1 LKNRAEIK
9 LINVVSRKQTMST
22 KETNT
27 GPDERP
33 KAFRYRDRINA
44 VEEMIVNA
52 LPDIAAKLIS
62 MAKDGDVAAAR
73 YLFDRMAGRPS
84 KLPTPPSMDREIPY
98 TGLDWSADLLKRKDQ
113 RESKVSAYMASIS
126 ARRYD
131 PAGDKK
137 PTSFPGIGTPS
148 VRLPGSEI

>member
-1 LKNRAEIK
+1 
-9 LINVVSRKQTMST
+9 MST
-22 KETNT
+22 NRSGNV

-44 VEEMIVNA
+44 VEEMIVDA

-84 KLPTPPSMDREIPY
+84 KLPTPPSLDRSIPY
-98 TGLDWSADLLKRKDQ
+98 TGLDWSADLLKRKDE
-113 RESKVSAYMASIS
+113 REQKTSVYMASIS

-131 PAGDKK
+131 PAKQ
-137 PTSFPGIGTPS
+137 SFPGIGTPS
-148 VRLPGSEI
+148 VDRAAFDSRVRAK

>member
-1 LKNRAEIK
+1 
-9 LINVVSRKQTMST
+9 MST
-22 KETNT
+22 KQTNN

-33 KAFRYRDRINA
+33 KAYRYRDRINA

-84 KLPTPPSMDREIPY
+84 KLPTPPSLDRTIPY
-98 TGLDWSADLLKRKDQ
+98 TGLDWSADLLERKD
-113 RESKVSAYMASIS
+113 RRDNKVSVYRKSIL
-126 ARRYD
+126 ARDYN
-131 PAGDKK
+131 PGDKN
-137 PTSFPGIGTPS
+137 PSSFPGIGTPS
-148 VRLPGSEI
+148 VDRSAFDNRRQ

>member
-1 LKNRAEIK
+1 
-9 LINVVSRKQTMST
+9 MST
-22 KETNT
+22 KQTNG

-52 LPDIAAKLIS
+52 LPDIATKLIS

-84 KLPTPPSMDREIPY
+84 RLPSPPSIDRAIPY
-98 TGLDWSADLLKRKDQ
+98 TSLDWSADLLERKDR
-113 RESKVSAYMASIS
+113 RESKAAVYMSSILS
-126 ARRYD
+126 RRPDPTGD
-131 PAGDKK
+131 PA
-137 PTSFPGIGTPS
+137 TNSFPGIGTPS
-148 VRLPGSEI
+148 IQPNRQERRHP